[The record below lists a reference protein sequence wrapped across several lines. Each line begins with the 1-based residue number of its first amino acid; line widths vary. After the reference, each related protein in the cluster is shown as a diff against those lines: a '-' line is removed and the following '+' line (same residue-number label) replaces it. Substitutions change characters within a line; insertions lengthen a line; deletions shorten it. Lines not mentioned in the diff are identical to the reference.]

1 MKTKRFCKSTV
12 SVILALIML
21 VSMCTVAFVNTS
33 AAETDVAQTGANM
46 TDGMK
51 IYFVP
56 TSAWTGDSAW
66 FAAYFFNGSG
76 TQWVKAT
83 DSNSDG
89 TYEVT
94 VSGTWSNVI
103 FTRKNPSNT
112 TLASWDNVWNQTQDL
127 GYDGTNNCFT
137 IKQKE
142 GDNKY
147 SCNVSKID
155 DGGSSGGD
163 TVGEFPCDFTE
174 GKREVYLVDQ
184 AGWGK
189 ANCYVWKSTSDN
201 TSYVNWPGESMS
213 DTGETQTIN
222 GTAYKIYKYEVPA
235 NYSMLI
241 FSNNGS
247 SQTAD
252 LNFQQYNYYNNSTKK
267 WTYKE
272 PIADGGGG
280 GDDDPV
286 GDTTTIYIRDN
297 ASGNYD
303 DEHPKFFAK
312 GKTDGKVYE
321 MAQTIDTVTG
331 RTLWY
336 AEVASSNTGFDF
348 YRTSYFFSKSN
359 CTSGYWNTWSA
370 SSRGTKTLYD
380 IGSGWSST
388 TINPADGTMNNFW
401 YGLWVDTKG
410 DRNPETAVR
419 AELSGSVFSLYLPSY
434 VDLSDVRLYS
444 SFDSTKISGGSY
456 STAITLT
463 PDDATPVTLSTGT
476 RYTVTTQMGST
487 TKNFTMYVYTT
498 SDTASMLLTTEE
510 ELYTGKTE
518 ALYNSNAWPSGSGI
532 EDETDVVNTYK
543 DAIETK
549 GSIYVYSEN
558 GKLVND
564 ASGATKLKKIK
575 GRGNSTFK
583 ASMQIY
589 GKYAYNFNLDK
600 KVDLTVLDDGVTNKS
615 TKSKKWC
622 LLANNPDITML
633 RNTFI
638 YELADRVGIKYGP
651 ETRLVDV
658 YDNGKYLGAYIITEK
673 VEYGGST
680 LMNDMENLDDG
691 NVLAN
696 SVFEPGTDPEDEEYL
711 YEFDTDDLDAGTTS
725 TYTVN
730 GKTYNYKYYATY
742 DRPEVTD
749 EETGEVLVEAASN
762 LTFKSPTDY
771 NTKYNFLLEFELYD
785 RYQNEASWFKSPR
798 TGQAVVVKY
807 PEFATNEEMKW
818 IIGEYEKAES
828 AIYDNN
834 GDFDKI
840 SAAVDVDSFARMY
853 LIQELALNLDSC
865 ATSYYIHNDQATDKL
880 VSSPVWD
887 YDWSMGAYMNTTD
900 SGKKYVYNGSS
911 VSVNSTTLDNPEQMF
926 VKNKALKTDSGDN
939 DKTANYNFQA
949 KLVHNSDVWE
959 RCQYYWTNFFVPNL
973 SRFLD
978 NDYTD
983 ATSQKDDGVVEGDML
998 TEWLPRFESSMAM
1011 NHARWNTIS
1020 SNIVDGW
1027 GTKNTTNYN
1036 PRTFSFG
1043 TGTSNAGSN
1052 TMSYSNSVY
1061 YLNDWLVARWNYMSS
1076 SASGKGNL
1084 YNEEL
1089 REVVEA
1095 KNASFVGTQD
1105 GDKLTITPS
1114 VELYYNGERMD
1125 QDYPNRITYD
1135 VYLNGV
1141 IETSSTLDTPVTIT
1155 LPSGVESEVYIVAY
1169 FTLAPNTKAT
1179 SPVQD
1184 FSYGVSDY
1192 VVSNVKFTAVQNDGV
1207 VTVSP
1212 SASVTKDGVEV
1223 SLAQK
1228 EYTVFVNKVA
1238 QVTKTFGEGNAN
1250 VTIPEGQVSEI
1261 FIKVNPV
1268 GVSTVSGTSA
1278 TQTFSYG
1285 VEAIMV
1291 PVTFN
1296 FKASG
1301 STRYQP
1307 KIKVNGNDIVSM
1319 TKSTSIGTNAS
1330 GMQEYFWYTA
1340 TIELEKDVATKVT
1353 FTNAY
1358 SMNATSTVTASAET
1372 AYFFGVDN
1380 LNQGSV
1386 VVDLTEADEYI
1397 RNFKQSAS
1405 HMVYNDLYDVEV
1417 ATTSIAGTSYNMGDA
1432 NVDGVTNI
1440 SDVSEI
1446 QRSIALLSTPS
1457 EVGAALSDYNLDSV
1471 SSIMDATDIQLRLAQ
1486 G

>member
-33 AAETDVAQTGANM
+33 AAETDVAQTGGTNV
-46 TDGMK
+46 
-51 IYFVP
+51 YFKG
-56 TSAWTGDSAW
+56 S
-66 FAAYFFNGSG
+66 FN
-76 TQWVKAT
+76 
-83 DSNSDG
+83 
-89 TYEVT
+89 
-94 VSGTWSNVI
+94 
-103 FTRKNPSNT
+103 
-112 TLASWDNVWNQTQDL
+112 SW
-127 GYDGTNNCFT
+127 GTNNEFQTTGTTNVLSATVTIASAGSYTFKVDDNSAWYGFDNSTIEDTTSGNWWNLYTNTGDAHWNAQAATYT
-137 IKQKE
+137 IKWNTSTKQLLIEKSTS
-142 GDNKY
+142 G
-147 SCNVSKID
+147 
-155 DGGSSGGD
+155 GGD

-184 AGWGK
+184 AGWGV
-189 ANCYVWKSTSDN
+189 ANCYVWKSTSDT
-201 TSYVNWPGESMS
+201 TSYANWPGQSMS

-241 FSNNGS
+241 FNNNNGGK
-247 SQTAD
+247 QTAD
-252 LNFQQYNYYNNSTKK
+252 LTFQQYNYYNNSTNK

-280 GDDDPV
+280 GDDPV

-370 SSRGTKTLYD
+370 SSRGTNTLYD

-419 AELSGSVFSLYLPSY
+419 AELSSSVFSLYLPSY

-444 SFDSTKISGGSY
+444 SFDSTKISGGAY

-463 PDDATPVTLSTGT
+463 PDDATTVTLSTGT
-476 RYTVTTQMGST
+476 KYTVTTQMGST
-487 TKNFTMYVYTT
+487 TKVFTMYVYTT

-558 GKLVND
+558 GNLVNSAD
-564 ASGATKLKKIK
+564 GATKLKKIK

-696 SVFEPGTDPEDEEYL
+696 SVFEPDTVPEDEMFL

-730 GKTYNYKYYATY
+730 GKTYDYKYYATY
-742 DRPEVTD
+742 DRPEYED
-749 EETGEVLVEAASN
+749 ENGNIVPAASN

-771 NTKYNFLLEFELYD
+771 NTKYNYLLEFELYD
-785 RYQNEASWFKSPR
+785 RYQNEASWFKSRR

-853 LIQELALNLDSC
+853 LIQELAINLDSC

-880 VSSPVWD
+880 VASPVWD

-949 KLVHNSDVWE
+949 KLVHNSGVWE

-978 NDYTD
+978 NDYLD
-983 ATSQKDDGVVEGDML
+983 ATSQKDDGVDEGDML

-1036 PRTFSFG
+1036 PRSFSFG
-1043 TGTSNAGSN
+1043 TGTSNAGSQ

-1105 GDKLTITPS
+1105 GAELTIAPS

-1125 QDYPNRITYD
+1125 QDWPNRITYD

-1228 EYTVFVNKVA
+1228 EYTVYVNSVA

-1261 FIKVNPV
+1261 YIKVNPV
-1268 GVSTVSGTSA
+1268 GVSTVSGTST

-1319 TKSTSIGTNAS
+1319 TKSTSIGFNAS

-1372 AYFFGVDN
+1372 TYFFGVDN

-1386 VVDLTEADEYI
+1386 VVDLTEAEEYI

-1405 HMVYNDLYDVEV
+1405 HMVYNDIYDAEV
-1417 ATTSIAGTSYNMGDA
+1417 ATTSIAGTSYKMGDA

-1486 G
+1486 GYTN